1 MSRDAPGD
9 YQVGYGKPPRHTQFK
24 RGQSGNPRGR
34 PSGSKNFATLLSEVL
49 NEPVVVTEKGG
60 RKTMTKQHAIVTQL
74 VNQSL
79 KGNLPA
85 TKLLIE
91 RQQEVEGRSEPE
103 TAESLFGSADKKV
116 IEQLRTRLSSKKRAS
131 ND

>member
-1 MSRDAPGD
+1 MPRDRQGD
-9 YQVGYGKPPRHTQFK
+9 YEVGYGKPPRHTQFK

-60 RKTMTKQHAIVTQL
+60 RRRMTKQQAIVTQL

-91 RQQEVEGRSEPE
+91 RQQHVEGRTEAG

-116 IEQLRTRLSSKKRAS
+116 IEQLRVRLNSKKRES
-131 ND
+131 DD

>member
-1 MSRDAPGD
+1 MPRDRQGD
-9 YQVGYGKPPRHTQFK
+9 YEVGYGKPPRHTQFK
-24 RGQSGNPRGR
+24 RGQSGNPHGR

-60 RKTMTKQHAIVTQL
+60 RRRMTKQQAIVTQL

-91 RQQEVEGRSEPE
+91 RQQDVEGRTEAE

-116 IEQLRTRLSSKKRAS
+116 IEQLRVRLNSKKRES
-131 ND
+131 DD